1 MRLDLTLNL
10 AEPRSLPELREHLS
24 QLRAAVEIL
33 ASQTADRSG
42 EPDPTTP
49 LLDRVSAL
57 EVRATE
63 MPIETPDDIGAGLD
77 VFRGMIEP
85 DRWQYSDRRDA
96 RLFEAIRE
104 GVGALSRAGGHAP
117 DAATGR
123 YPIALQDRLDE
134 VIHSLA
140 LLSEVLQSRYRA
152 NGGPGDRAADDGA
165 CRLVDDQI
173 EKVRSVRDA
182 LK

>member
-1 MRLDLTLNL
+1 MHLDLSIDL
-10 AEPRSLPELREHLS
+10 AEPRTLPELREHLN

-33 ASQTADRSG
+33 ASQSADRRG

-57 EVRATE
+57 EVRASE
-63 MPIETPDDIGAGLD
+63 LPIETPADIGAALD
-77 VFRGMIEP
+77 VVRGMIEP
-85 DRWQYSDRRDA
+85 DGWQYSDRRDA

-104 GVGALSRAGGHAP
+104 GVGALSRAGDQVG
-117 DAATGR
+117 DAASRR
-123 YPIALQDRLDE
+123 YPIAQQDTLDE

-140 LLSEVLQSRYRA
+140 LVSEVLQSRYRA
-152 NGGPGDRAADDGA
+152 SGGPGERTADDGA

-173 EKVRSVRDA
+173 EKVRNVRDA